1 MRSLGIYHEEALLGE
16 LITDRLKVAT
26 PTENLGQDY
35 DRLLAC
41 THGVD
46 LQVVDLKLRALRSVT
61 CGPITA
67 PSQ

>member
-1 MRSLGIYHEEALLGE
+1 
-16 LITDRLKVAT
+16 VAT
-26 PTENLGQDY
+26 PTENLGKDY